1 MVFGGDNYGAILGE
15 RDSVA
20 QIGGVNAALN
30 AWANLAINSESLYLN
45 IDTMNNGT
53 EDILRIGANRGGT
66 SGGTD
71 LVTIQESGNVG
82 IGTTS
87 PTISDGVGL
96 HLAGKILRIG
106 TAKTPATAGAAGN
119 AGEICWDADYLYVC
133 IATNTWRRIA
143 HATW

>member
-1 MVFGGDNYGAILGE
+1 LHVYGATNN
-15 RDSVA
+15 SVIFEA
-20 QIGGVNAALN
+20 GTGYAEFGLKSTGGGRSWYQGTGWSGAGNS
-30 AWANLAINSESLYLN
+30 ANYY
-45 IDTMNNGT
+45 
-53 EDILRIGANRGGT
+53 
-66 SGGTD
+66 
-71 LVTIQESGNVG
+71 IQEVNGSDNPLRVVINTNGNVG

-106 TAKTPATAGAAGN
+106 TSKTPASAGAAGN

-133 IATNTWRRIA
+133 IATNMWRRIA

>member
-1 MVFGGDNYGAILGE
+1 VSSDYLYALDTTGGRIKEGGVSATAPTFIPSGGDLNTGIGWAGA
-15 RDSVA
+15 
-20 QIGGVNAALN
+20 
-30 AWANLAINSESLYLN
+30 
-45 IDTMNNGT
+45 
-53 EDILRIGANRGGT
+53 DILSLIAGGT
-66 SGGTD
+66 NVMNITNS
-71 LVTIQESGNVG
+71 NVG

>member
-1 MVFGGDNYGAILGE
+1 MW
-15 RDSVA
+15 S
-20 QIGGVNAALN
+20 
-30 AWANLAINSESLYLN
+30 S
-45 IDTMNNGT
+45 
-53 EDILRIGANRGGT
+53 GANTLNFSTGG
-66 SGGTD
+66 SERVRID
-71 LVTIQESGNVG
+71 SSGNVG

-106 TAKTPATAGAAGN
+106 TSKTPASAGAAGN

-133 IATNTWRRIA
+133 IATNMWRRIA